1 MTPLVSV
8 IIPTA
13 NRPHYLPRAVESALA
28 GMQPGEVEVIVVPN
42 GPDESW
48 KHSLQRFSRK
58 PYVRVIPIFDGNA
71 NLARNAG
78 ITAACGKF
86 VRFLDDDDY
95 LYPNA
100 AVEQYKILEKSD
112 VDVVSGNVDLVDETG
127 MHLDIWVQPDT
138 EDFCVAILG
147 PWRACQPTAHV
158 FRKEVVWRSTKWD
171 PSVTLRQ
178 DVHWLF
184 DLCVSGD
191 LKWQR
196 LNKSVGAWVQHR
208 NARVSL
214 ASAAKTSSS
223 GLTIPAR
230 YRDRDKATVEIL
242 LSAYNRLA
250 EQDRLTPARQEAVA
264 LGLWG
269 CVHSSFFMNPIDWTQ
284 VAKTALKIYPGSR
297 PIQPIYAWPGFR
309 HLSPIAIQWLLLPKR
324 WLGYR
329 IRYFRKRNRF

>member
-13 NRPHYLPRAVESALA
+13 NRPHYLPRAVKSALA
-28 GMQPGEVEVIVVPN
+28 GMPPGEVEVIVVPN
-42 GPDESW
+42 GPDQSW
-48 KHSLQRFSRK
+48 QKSLQVFANNAA
-58 PYVRVIPIFDGNA
+58 VRVIPITHGNA
-71 NLARNAG
+71 NVARNIGLMNARG
-78 ITAACGKF
+78 NY

-112 VDVVSGNVDLVDETG
+112 ADVVSGNVDIVDEMG
-127 MHLDIWVQPDT
+127 IRLDIWIQPNI

-147 PWRACQPTAHV
+147 PWRACLTTAHV
-158 FRKEVVWRSTKWD
+158 YRTTAVRKITWV

-184 DLCVSGD
+184 ELCTASD
-191 LKWQR
+191 LKWKR
-196 LNKSVGAWVQHR
+196 LSESVGAWVQHP

-214 ASAAKTSSS
+214 ASTGDSSG

-230 YRDRDKATVEIL
+230 YRDRDKATVKIL
-242 LSAYNRLA
+242 LSTYRRLA

-269 CVHSSFFMNPIDWTQ
+269 CVHSSFFLNPIDWTQ
-284 VAKTALKIYPGSR
+284 VAKTALEIYPDSR